1 MNQECM
7 RLNRQ
12 IKNLQMEIVTLRHRV
27 NENQNLHNEKRKIRN
42 YFSQGRI
49 LHPAQALHLHHRASH
64 GIDPDIAPDL
74 QPEEL
79 KGH

>member
-7 RLNRQ
+7 QLNRQ
-12 IKNLQMEIVTLRHRV
+12 IKNLQMKIVPLCHRV
-27 NENQNLHNEKRKIRN
+27 NENQNLHNQIRKIRN
-42 YFSQGRI
+42 YLNQGQI
-49 LHPAQALHLHHRASH
+49 LHAAQALHLHHRASH